1 MTRIEFF
8 FEPVGIRV
16 IISSQIDCKCSSLK
30 ITLNSW
36 ATQKQVVDWI
46 WPAGYNSIYIIAELY
61 LSVMMK
67 LSCTGLRKPYQWHRL
82 VGMYFSPCERSLEM
96 DVQGW
101 SGSFTMSKRPRLLT
115 SSPANL
121 RICFCS
127 SGSFHCP
134 SCCTT
139 SVFQTAKH
147 KGRKREYLLF
157 LFLISWGFSL
167 KYS

>member
-1 MTRIEFF
+1 MKRIEFF
-8 FEPVGIRV
+8 FDLVGIRV

-30 ITLNSW
+30 ISLNSW

-61 LSVMMK
+61 LSVIMK
-67 LSCTGLRKPYQWHRL
+67 LSCTGPRKPYQWHRL
-82 VGMYFSPCERSLEM
+82 VGMYFSPYERILEM

-101 SGSFTMSKRPRLLT
+101 SGSFTMSKRPRLLF

-127 SGSFHCP
+127 SGSLHCP
-134 SCCTT
+134 SAAPHLYSRQQNT
-139 SVFQTAKH
+139 KWE
-147 KGRKREYLLF
+147 KEYLLF